1 MAATCSMSFNTH
13 GLAMREE
20 TIYGVSAANPNMA
33 GRYADNLIPVHF
45 IREGSVIVLPS
56 TTKRPLPR

>member
-1 MAATCSMSFNTH
+1 MPAK
-13 GLAMREE
+13 
-20 TIYGVSAANPNMA
+20 A
-33 GRYADNLIPVHF
+33 GIQAVNDQKPPFGGFCPYDPIHF